1 MNATTCPDPAD
12 TLLCLGRVYR
22 AHGLSGEVK
31 AIPETDDPTQFE
43 SASALYMGQTPDTAR
58 RVNVQGVRYQHARKG
73 LLVLLKLETVDSR
86 EAAEALRGALL
97 YAPAEAPDDLARD
110 AFSWG
115 DLTGFAVMEEN
126 GDRIGTVEDVVAFPG
141 QEMLVIAR
149 KGRPSAMVPAV
160 PAFVAAVD
168 PEAKRMTLRTIEGL
182 LDA

>member
-97 YAPAEAPDDLARD
+97 YVPAEAPDDLARD
-110 AFSWG
+110 EFFWP

-149 KGRPSAMVPAV
+149 KERPSAMVPAV